1 MEREEWEIELEKR
14 KMLQDSYV
22 TEMKKNKFIE
32 EIKSGLG
39 EQIKKEPNKIQVKE
53 KTSMLA
59 KFKKLIGWN

>member
-32 EIKSGLG
+32 EIKNGLG
-39 EQIKKEPNKIQVKE
+39 KDILKNPNTVHKKPGFIDK
-53 KTSMLA
+53 L
-59 KFKKLIGWN
+59 KKLFK